1 MVSVV
6 AAHLVSGIIELILY
20 GIFFVLSTASLG
32 LLFRRNRDTLPGRS
46 TCHGC
51 MQMPACICLPLWN
64 SPLIVA
70 NVLLMGTITAHCAT
84 TAQRLILA
92 FVYHDG
98 QEQETDFL
106 NLLHERTQVI
116 RLVLLFLD
124 MFIGDLVITY
134 RVWLVWERRVGII
147 ALPTV
152 TTVALIATGI
162 GMIYQFL
169 ASTPTGSAI
178 YAPALSR
185 WITAYCVMTFLTN
198 IYGTVV
204 IAYRIWAT
212 NRSLKSAGLYD
223 GSRSLLETMAIFVES
238 AALYTAWGIFF
249 VVTYGMKSYL
259 NIIGTGCGPT
269 VLGVTFTL
277 ITVRVGL
284 GWAQES
290 RESTSSFGW
299 GRPSQ
304 ARSGGRATVIPLA
317 ALSFA
322 GTTHSTTEDQTSI
335 SLASPQKARHGPSL
349 SEVC

>member
-1 MVSVV
+1 MVTVV
-6 AAHLVSGIIELILY
+6 EAHLVSGIIELILY
-20 GIFFVLSTASLG
+20 GVFFVLSTASLG
-32 LLFRRNRDTLPGRS
+32 LLVRRHRDTGSLPGRPS
-46 TCHGC
+46 CQGC
-51 MQMPACICLPLWN
+51 MQVPACICLPLWN
-64 SPLIVA
+64 SPLVVA
-70 NVLLMGTITAHCAT
+70 NVLLLGTITAHCAT

-92 FVYHDG
+92 FVYHDE
-98 QEQETDFL
+98 QEQETVFL
-106 NLLHERTQVI
+106 NLLNERTQVI

-134 RVWLVWERRVGII
+134 RVWLVWERRVRII
-147 ALPTV
+147 ALPTL
-152 TTVALIATGI
+152 TTVALLATGI

-169 ASTPTGSAI
+169 VSTPTGSAVL
-178 YAPALSR
+178 APAVTG

-198 IYGTVV
+198 IYATVV

-212 NRSLKSAGLYD
+212 NHSLKSAGLYN

-249 VVTYGMKSYL
+249 VVAYGMKSYL
-259 NIIGTGCGPT
+259 NIIGTGCAPT

-284 GWAQES
+284 GWAQGS
-290 RESTSSFGW
+290 RESTSSCGC

-304 ARSGGRATVIPLA
+304 ARSGGRAPVIPLT

-322 GTTHSTTEDQTSI
+322 GPTHSTPEDI
-335 SLASPQKARHGPSL
+335 SLASPQKGRHRPSL